1 MQHVRFVSDDIYHE
15 ILENI
20 RGGLWKI
27 GDKIPSENKIAKEY
41 SISRV
46 SVRAAIHKLQ
56 AQGILITRPGI
67 GSFIVKDSQEID
79 QGSFNEKLLDLS
91 ADDYRH
97 MIELR
102 RALEF
107 TSIELLCENGSQEDI
122 DRLRSALS
130 DLEAASD
137 VKGYVDADFDFHY
150 SIILG
155 SHNPIFKN
163 VYDLIK
169 EQIYKYFYEL
179 SGENRD
185 NNWDNAII
193 NHQKILNAIE
203 ERDAKRAIKII
214 EGTFEFNLNRLS
226 KYFKQ

>member
-137 VKGYVDADFDFHY
+137 AKGYVDADFDFHY

>member
-137 VKGYVDADFDFHY
+137 AKGYVDADFDFHY

-169 EQIYKYFYEL
+169 E
-179 SGENRD
+179 
-185 NNWDNAII
+185 
-193 NHQKILNAIE
+193 
-203 ERDAKRAIKII
+203 
-214 EGTFEFNLNRLS
+214 
-226 KYFKQ
+226 